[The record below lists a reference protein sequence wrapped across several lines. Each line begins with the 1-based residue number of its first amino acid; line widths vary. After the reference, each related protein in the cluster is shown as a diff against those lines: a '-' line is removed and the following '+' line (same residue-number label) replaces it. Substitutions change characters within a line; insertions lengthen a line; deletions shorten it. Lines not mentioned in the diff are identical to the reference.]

1 MRLYESMLET
11 LQEKIKDFGHSKM
24 QEEIKK
30 FQKVGAAMPKS
41 RYDSICKMWWGY
53 SPTVSNCHGKFFFL
67 NLDNFHNNSQYLHV
81 QFVVSRLLPLPW

>member
-1 MRLYESMLET
+1 MILYESMLET

-41 RYDSICKMWWGY
+41 RYDSICKMRWGY
-53 SPTVSNCHGKFFFL
+53 SPTVSNCHGKIFFVKF
-67 NLDNFHNNSQYLHV
+67 
-81 QFVVSRLLPLPW
+81 R

>member
-11 LQEKIKDFGHSKM
+11 LQQKIIDFGHNKM

-30 FQKVGAAMPKS
+30 FQKVGAAMLKS

-53 SPTVSNCHGKFFFL
+53 SPTVSN
-67 NLDNFHNNSQYLHV
+67 
-81 QFVVSRLLPLPW
+81 